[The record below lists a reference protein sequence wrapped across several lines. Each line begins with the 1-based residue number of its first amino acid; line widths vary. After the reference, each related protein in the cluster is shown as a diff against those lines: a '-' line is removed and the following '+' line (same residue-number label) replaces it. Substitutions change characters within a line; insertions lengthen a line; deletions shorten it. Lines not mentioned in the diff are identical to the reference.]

1 MQVRSTIEI
10 LRTEFE
16 DLIYDDPDFNYSGD
30 EFKEWLIN
38 ELSNDEKSDLVDQG
52 IFIDEIE

>member
-38 ELSNDEKSDLVDQG
+38 ELSNDEKADLIDQG
-52 IFIDEIE
+52 ININEIK

>member
-1 MQVRSTIEI
+1 MQVRNIIEI